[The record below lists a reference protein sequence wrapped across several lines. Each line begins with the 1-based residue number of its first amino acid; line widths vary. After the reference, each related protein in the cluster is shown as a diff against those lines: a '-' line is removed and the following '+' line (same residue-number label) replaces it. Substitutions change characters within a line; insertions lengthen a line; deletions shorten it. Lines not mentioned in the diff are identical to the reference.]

1 MRVVALEK
9 FEYANQ
15 LRLAGDEFDTTS
27 EKDAEI
33 LVLAKKVKQAP
44 ALAETRAMKAEEQPP
59 MNTDNGSALT
69 PPKQNK
75 KRYMRRDMRAEE

>member
-15 LRLAGDEFDTTS
+15 LRQAGDEFDTTS

-44 ALAETRAMKAEEQPP
+44 ARVETRAMKAEEQPP
-59 MNTDNGSALT
+59 MTTENSSPLT
-69 PPKQNK
+69 PPKPDK
-75 KRYMRRDMRAEE
+75 KRYTRRDMRAEE